1 MCKNLD
7 PGSWKNDYI
16 RNPSPP
22 NSRYNKACEDETS
35 NGTKTSLADKKCNNM
50 KKVNVSLT
58 LLY

>member
-22 NSRYNKACEDETS
+22 NCRYNKACEDETS
-35 NGTKTSLADKKCNNM
+35 NGNKTSLADKKCNNM
-50 KKVNVSLT
+50 KKKMSH
-58 LLY
+58 